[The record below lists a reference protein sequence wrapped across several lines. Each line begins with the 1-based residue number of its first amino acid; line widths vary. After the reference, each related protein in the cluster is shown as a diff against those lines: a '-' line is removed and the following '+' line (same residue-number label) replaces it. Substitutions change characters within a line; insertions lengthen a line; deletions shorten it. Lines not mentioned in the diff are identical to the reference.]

1 MVFAGGSHCLWCP
14 KNKWNPLLDA
24 SVALK
29 IGKNELKC
37 EKITTLQNRWG

>member
-1 MVFAGGSHCLWCP
+1 LQEGPIVYGVQ
-14 KNKWNPLLDA
+14 KIKWNPLLEA